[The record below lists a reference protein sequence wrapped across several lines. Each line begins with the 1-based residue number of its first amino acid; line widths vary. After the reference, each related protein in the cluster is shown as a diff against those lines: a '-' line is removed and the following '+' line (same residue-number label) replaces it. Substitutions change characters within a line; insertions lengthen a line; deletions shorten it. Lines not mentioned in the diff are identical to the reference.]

1 MKLSEF
7 LIQYRREHQ
16 MSMDDLSRV
25 SGLSKAYIGMLE
37 KNRNSKNG
45 KPIVPSIRTLN
56 NLANAM
62 GMSLDDFLHRID
74 GDEIVAIN
82 TPAPAKRES
91 LISQLSSLYDLSE
104 LQHEALLKFLSLSR
118 DDREAVSQAFLLIS
132 NLSHEKRTH
141 LE

>member
-45 KPIVPSIRTLN
+45 KPIVPSIR
-56 NLANAM
+56 
-62 GMSLDDFLHRID
+62 SR
-74 GDEIVAIN
+74 
-82 TPAPAKRES
+82 TP
-91 LISQLSSLYDLSE
+91 
-104 LQHEALLKFLSLSR
+104 
-118 DDREAVSQAFLLIS
+118 
-132 NLSHEKRTH
+132 
-141 LE
+141 